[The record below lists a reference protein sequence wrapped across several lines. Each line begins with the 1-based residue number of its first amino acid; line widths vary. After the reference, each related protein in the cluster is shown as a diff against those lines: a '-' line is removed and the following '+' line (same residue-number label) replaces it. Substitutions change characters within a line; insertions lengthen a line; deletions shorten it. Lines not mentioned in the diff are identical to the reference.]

1 MLEPMYLVDEGT
13 TSRATATDVFNTFT
27 EELDSLY
34 LLSLLLTADHDK
46 AEQCFV
52 CAMGGCVEGIGVFMD
67 WARSRARRAVLKYA
81 IQMINPI
88 PEHGATES
96 LIRPGGSTILGTNN
110 AFSDILAL
118 CEFERFVFVMSVLEG
133 QSDQECATL
142 LGYSRK
148 DVMMARVLALKRLAN
163 TDSLYAQADEGV
175 QA

>member
-1 MLEPMYLVDEGT
+1 MYLYTSAAPTGKQARRVPAMCSRSPALRELRLIHYAKIQGNPWLEPRAGVIVPAAPARALFRRIGRYSGGRTGKSGTKEVYMLEPMYLVDEGT

-88 PEHGATES
+88 PEH
-96 LIRPGGSTILGTNN
+96 
-110 AFSDILAL
+110 
-118 CEFERFVFVMSVLEG
+118 
-133 QSDQECATL
+133 
-142 LGYSRK
+142 
-148 DVMMARVLALKRLAN
+148 
-163 TDSLYAQADEGV
+163 
-175 QA
+175 